1 MHDNILLEYERRVY
15 NNVLQAY
22 RDKDSHADLNIY
34 SIRSGR
40 FRDTGLSRE
49 NFYNLIRNDFN
60 QYVSRNDVDFV
71 KNEFYDSDDYFT
83 WNYNS
88 GTVKPGYWRGIYES
102 CYDTERP
109 HTHPWE
115 MLGFIKKPTWWETQ
129 YGTDYTSNNKKLW
142 KDLEEGIIRDGD
154 RENVTNNRYRVN
166 NPYRRIGLKYEIP
179 VNASGNLIAP
189 ANIIS
194 TVATT
199 KTIDF
204 VETTTGTATAK
215 TWQKIKEGNRDIC
228 IKVH

>member
-1 MHDNILLEYERRVY
+1 
-15 NNVLQAY
+15 
-22 RDKDSHADLNIY
+22 
-34 SIRSGR
+34 
-40 FRDTGLSRE
+40 
-49 NFYNLIRNDFN
+49 
-60 QYVSRNDVDFV
+60 
-71 KNEFYDSDDYFT
+71 
-83 WNYNS
+83 
-88 GTVKPGYWRGIYES
+88 
-102 CYDTERP
+102 
-109 HTHPWE
+109 

-204 VETTTGTATAK
+204 VETTTGTATANANTFIK
-215 TWQKIKEGNRDIC
+215 TVKLILKLKYLLE
-228 IKVH
+228 